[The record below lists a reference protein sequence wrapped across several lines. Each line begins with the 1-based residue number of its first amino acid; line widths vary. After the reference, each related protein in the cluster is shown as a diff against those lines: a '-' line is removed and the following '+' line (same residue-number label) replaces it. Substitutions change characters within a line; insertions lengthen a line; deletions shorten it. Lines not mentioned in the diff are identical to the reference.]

1 MAVQP
6 LNRYNDTK
14 VLRRNN
20 ERNRRL
26 LTVYDS
32 Q

>member
-14 VLRRNN
+14 ELRRNN

-26 LTVYDS
+26 LTVYNG